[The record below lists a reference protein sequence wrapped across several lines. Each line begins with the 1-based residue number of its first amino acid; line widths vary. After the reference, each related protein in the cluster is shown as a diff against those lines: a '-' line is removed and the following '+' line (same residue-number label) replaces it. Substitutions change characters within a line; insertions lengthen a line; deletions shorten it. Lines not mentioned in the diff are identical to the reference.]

1 MGSRPGLNPASRALA
16 LALLVVGAA
25 LMVGAVFADQLGLSS
40 VGDRRGDG
48 FGFSQLIAAIVGLML
63 LLGGL
68 AWLRQPPVGPDSDD
82 ASE

>member
-1 MGSRPGLNPASRALA
+1 MRPRPGTVPAFRALA
-16 LALLVVGAA
+16 LALLLLGAA

-48 FGFSQLIAAIVGLML
+48 FGFSQLIAAIVGLIL

-68 AWLRQPPVGPDSDD
+68 AWLWQPSVGSDSDD
-82 ASE
+82 AIE